1 MKFLKN
7 SRIIVSCIA
16 LAAPAVGSAQSSNWD
31 GRYSANLS
39 YKMGSA
45 SVCPRKLPINIEIKV
60 DNGNVT
66 GAIMNNGGG
75 NTHEFCKLYHNG
87 TISGSVQ
94 PDGSATLNIRQS
106 DSHSRAYSSYRI
118 SGQIDGSLTLKSK
131 SAKYHPTASFSFTRT
146 SGASKPTASVAQTS
160 RTPVQTEDPVRSI
173 FNALGLEQR
182 KVVQAKLKTLG
193 DYKSTIDGLF
203 GRGTRAAIAAYAG
216 RTGYDI
222 DDKSELRSMFA
233 ELQKPEQEQVAAANV
248 TVTNAETTIIVNESV
263 PTQNVAETPA
273 TQTQTLAT
281 VTPQQAQNEET
292 QWQSVTTVQQ
302 AQLLA
307 DNLQATLVMYLA
319 IRETVIQQPP
329 NMRERVLATVD
340 DKIASLQKQKNSLQ
354 RYLSERFST
363 PIRPQNANLG
373 VSAFRA
379 ADTFPKVPYYVPGTN
394 EIGEM
399 LVIPRVSDEG
409 FLLYQ
414 FDMIDPTA
422 TYDMVRDSIE
432 VPHEQIDTLIDG
444 LGKIDEWTIVAQENG
459 VNRRIAKTAA
469 CIPEGQCEEKRQG
482 VSSTELLFQIYEDG
496 STAGRIQRNKGQ
508 FSVGYNMSVESS
520 ILLQAYMIYMRDV
533 GAKEFNIGVMSD
545 DDVLDLFN

>member
-1 MKFLKN
+1 MKFLNK
-7 SRIIVSCIA
+7 SWMFASCIA
-16 LAAPAVGSAQSSNWD
+16 LSIPAVGQAQSTNWD

-45 SVCPRKLPINIEIKV
+45 SVCPRNLPINIEIKV
-60 DNGNVT
+60 TNGDVT

-87 TISGSVQ
+87 TISGTVQ
-94 PDGSATLNIRQS
+94 PDGTASLNIRQS

-118 SGQIDGSLTLKSK
+118 SGQIDGSLSLKSK
-131 SAKYHPTASFSFTRT
+131 SAKYHPTARFSFTRT
-146 SGASKPTASVAQTS
+146 SGAAQTSAPVAQTS
-160 RTPVQTEDPVRSI
+160 RAPVQTEDAVRSI
-173 FNALGLEQR
+173 FNALGAEQR
-182 KVVQAKLKTLG
+182 KVIQAKLKSLG

-203 GRGTRAAIAAYAG
+203 GRGTRAAIAAYAS

-222 DDKSELRSMFA
+222 DDKSELRRMFA
-233 ELQKPEQEQVAAANV
+233 ELQKAEQEPAATANV
-248 TVTNAETTIIVNESV
+248 TVTNAETTIIVNE
-263 PTQNVAETPA
+263 TAPA
-273 TQTQTLAT
+273 QTTAKVTAAQTQTSAAA
-281 VTPQQAQNEET
+281 VQAQVQT
-292 QWQSVTTVQQ
+292 DVSQWQSVTTVQD
-302 AQLLA
+302 AQVLA
-307 DNLQATLVMYLA
+307 DNLQATLIMYLA
-319 IRETVIQQPP
+319 IRETVLQQPP
-329 NMRERVLATVD
+329 TLRERVLSTVD
-340 DKIASLQKQKNSLQ
+340 EKIAQLEAQKNSLQ
-354 RYLSERFST
+354 QYLSNRFST

-469 CIPEGQCEEKRQG
+469 CIPEGLCEEKRQG

-545 DDVLDLFN
+545 DDVLELFN

>member
-1 MKFLKN
+1 MKFFNK
-7 SRIIVSCIA
+7 SWMFASCMA
-16 LAAPAVGSAQSSNWD
+16 LSMPAVGHAQSTNWD

-45 SVCPRKLPINIEIKV
+45 SVCPRNLPINIEIKV
-60 DNGNVT
+60 TNGDVT

-87 TISGSVQ
+87 TISGTVQ
-94 PDGSATLNIRQS
+94 PDGTASLNIRQS

-118 SGQIDGSLTLKSK
+118 SGQIDDSLSLKSK
-131 SAKYHPTASFSFTRT
+131 SAKYHPTARFTLTRT
-146 SGASKPTASVAQTS
+146 SGAAQTSAPVAQTS
-160 RTPVQTEDPVRSI
+160 RTPVQTEDAVRSI
-173 FNALGLEQR
+173 FNALGAEQR
-182 KVVQAKLKTLG
+182 KVIQAKLKSLG

-203 GRGTRAAIAAYAG
+203 GRGTRAAIAAYAS

-222 DDKSELRSMFA
+222 DDKSELRRMFA
-233 ELQKPEQEQVAAANV
+233 ELQKAEQEPAATANV
-248 TVTNAETTIIVNESV
+248 TVTNAETTIIVNE
-263 PTQNVAETPA
+263 TAPA
-273 TQTQTLAT
+273 QTTAQVTAVQTQTSAAA
-281 VTPQQAQNEET
+281 VKPQAQTEVS
-292 QWQSVTTVQQ
+292 QWQSVTTVQD
-302 AQLLA
+302 AQVLA
-307 DNLQATLVMYLA
+307 DNLQATLIMYLA
-319 IRETVIQQPP
+319 IRETVLQQPP
-329 NMRERVLATVD
+329 TLRERVLSTVD
-340 DKIASLQKQKNSLQ
+340 EKIAQLEAQKNSLQ
-354 RYLSERFST
+354 QYLSNRFST

-469 CIPEGQCEEKRQG
+469 CIPEGLCEEKRQG

-545 DDVLDLFN
+545 DDVLELFN

>member
-1 MKFLKN
+1 
-7 SRIIVSCIA
+7 
-16 LAAPAVGSAQSSNWD
+16 
-31 GRYSANLS
+31 
-39 YKMGSA
+39 
-45 SVCPRKLPINIEIKV
+45 
-60 DNGNVT
+60 
-66 GAIMNNGGG
+66 
-75 NTHEFCKLYHNG
+75 
-87 TISGSVQ
+87 
-94 PDGSATLNIRQS
+94 
-106 DSHSRAYSSYRI
+106 
-118 SGQIDGSLTLKSK
+118 
-131 SAKYHPTASFSFTRT
+131 
-146 SGASKPTASVAQTS
+146 
-160 RTPVQTEDPVRSI
+160 
-173 FNALGLEQR
+173 
-182 KVVQAKLKTLG
+182 
-193 DYKSTIDGLF
+193 
-203 GRGTRAAIAAYAG
+203 
-216 RTGYDI
+216 
-222 DDKSELRSMFA
+222 MFA

-273 TQTQTLAT
+273 TQVQTLAT

>member
-1 MKFLKN
+1 
-7 SRIIVSCIA
+7 
-16 LAAPAVGSAQSSNWD
+16 
-31 GRYSANLS
+31 
-39 YKMGSA
+39 
-45 SVCPRKLPINIEIKV
+45 
-60 DNGNVT
+60 
-66 GAIMNNGGG
+66 
-75 NTHEFCKLYHNG
+75 
-87 TISGSVQ
+87 
-94 PDGSATLNIRQS
+94 
-106 DSHSRAYSSYRI
+106 
-118 SGQIDGSLTLKSK
+118 
-131 SAKYHPTASFSFTRT
+131 
-146 SGASKPTASVAQTS
+146 
-160 RTPVQTEDPVRSI
+160 
-173 FNALGLEQR
+173 
-182 KVVQAKLKTLG
+182 
-193 DYKSTIDGLF
+193 
-203 GRGTRAAIAAYAG
+203 
-216 RTGYDI
+216 
-222 DDKSELRSMFA
+222 
-233 ELQKPEQEQVAAANV
+233 
-248 TVTNAETTIIVNESV
+248 
-263 PTQNVAETPA
+263 
-273 TQTQTLAT
+273 
-281 VTPQQAQNEET
+281 
-292 QWQSVTTVQQ
+292 
-302 AQLLA
+302 
-307 DNLQATLVMYLA
+307 
-319 IRETVIQQPP
+319 
-329 NMRERVLATVD
+329 MRERVLATVD

-432 VPHEQIDTLIDG
+432 VPHEQIDILIDG